1 MFQSPRAVVLS
12 LLCVALFA
20 TSAAAECAWVLWSR
34 YNLVN
39 LTLGRPTQQGRWQ
52 IESAAPTHAACN
64 DAARARAVR
73 MAEPPPASGNARTRV
88 MDELIGGG
96 FSRPNGVQGFSR
108 RVGFSRVP
116 VLPREISTG
125 RDQGE
130 RGLSLLGALADT
142 VDPRSKAAR

>member
-96 FSRPNGVQGFSR
+96 FSVRTEFKDSPGASASVEFR
-108 RVGFSRVP
+108 CYP
-116 VLPREISTG
+116 
-125 RDQGE
+125 E
-130 RGLSLLGALADT
+130 RFQPDGIKESED
-142 VDPRSKAAR
+142 

>member
-1 MFQSPRAVVLS
+1 MRPTHRVVLG
-12 LLCVALFA
+12 LFLGLVVFA
-20 TSAAAECAWVLWSR
+20 GSAAAECAWVLWSR

-39 LTLGRPTQQGRWQ
+39 LTLGKPTQQGRWQ

-96 FSRPNGVQGFSR
+96 FSVRTEFKDSPGASASVEFR
-108 RVGFSRVP
+108 CYP
-116 VLPREISTG
+116 
-125 RDQGE
+125 E
-130 RGLSLLGALADT
+130 RFQPDGIKESED
-142 VDPRSKAAR
+142 

>member
-1 MFQSPRAVVLS
+1 MFQSSRAVVLS

-39 LTLGRPTQQGRWQ
+39 LTPGKPTQQGRWQ

-96 FSRPNGVQGFSR
+96 FSVRTEFKDSPGASASVEFR
-108 RVGFSRVP
+108 CYP
-116 VLPREISTG
+116 
-125 RDQGE
+125 E
-130 RGLSLLGALADT
+130 RFQPDGIKESED
-142 VDPRSKAAR
+142 